1 MKVIR
6 ALTLVLIHGLGLTS
20 NIWRPLTSI
29 LDKKSIT
36 HSLPGHGNCTFSDFS
51 WNGILKNLK
60 EKLKHNTENSFTL
73 VLHSFAGAILPE
85 IVSSDLKIKKI
96 IFIESILHIDDA
108 VWTRA
113 LSEMTL
119 ESYNNWLLKFRSVS
133 EITLRSQLI
142 KKHSKKNIL
151 LWSEGFRITNEVAIY
166 TMALNLTKRLLTDE
180 IGNSLKE
187 ASFPMLYL
195 RGSKSRLSLTGKRF
209 VESCGVTIKNLP
221 ESGHF
226 PMLDNPSEIKN
237 IID

>member
-1 MKVIR
+1 MI
-6 ALTLVLIHGLGLTS
+6 LIHGLGLTS
-20 NIWRPLTSI
+20 NIWSPLTSI

-36 HSLPGHGNCTFSDFS
+36 YSLPGHGNCSFSDFS
-51 WNGILKNLK
+51 WSGILKNLK
-60 EKLKHNTENSFTL
+60 GKLKHKTENSFTL

-96 IFIESILHIDDA
+96 IFIESVLHIDDA
-108 VWTRA
+108 VWTRE
-113 LSEMTL
+113 LSEMSV
-119 ESYNNWLLKFRSVS
+119 ERYNDWLLKFRSVS

-142 KKHSKKNIL
+142 KKQSKKNIL
-151 LWSEGFRITNEVAIY
+151 SWSEGFRITNGVAIY

-195 RGSKSRLSLTGKRF
+195 RGSKSRLSLTGKKF
-209 VESCGVTIKNLP
+209 VESCGITVINLS

-226 PMLDNPSEIKN
+226 PMLDNPSELKKLICL
-237 IID
+237 